1 MSKIHIDATTSESG
15 YENLL
20 TTADLDMFEKRMVR
34 WFRALALCIA
44 TIAALNVGLI
54 VMSL

>member
-1 MSKIHIDATTSESG
+1 MDVTISVSG

-20 TTADLDMFEKRMVR
+20 TTADLDMFEQRMVR
-34 WFRALALCIA
+34 WFRVLAFAIA
-44 TIAALNVGLI
+44 MIAALNVGLI